1 VSAPKPKAWENYE
14 QVVNYL
20 LERFS
25 ETFGLGLERVEGK
38 QKLVGDSEMEWTID
52 GKGVKT
58 DDGGII
64 VIESRRYTT
73 SKVKPGAMGELAYR
87 VRDLGAAG
95 GIIVTPIG
103 VQEGGVKIAKK
114 EGIEIFHLDK
124 DSTPTDFMLEGLKK
138 VVAGRSANFGGTG
151 TLTVEA
157 RAVVPNGSE
166 S

>member
-1 VSAPKPKAWENYE
+1 
-14 QVVNYL
+14 

-64 VIESRRYTT
+64 VIESRRLTT
-73 SKVKPGAMGELAYR
+73 SRVKPGAMGELAYR

-95 GIIVTPIG
+95 GIIVTVLG
-103 VQEGGVKIAKK
+103 VQDGGVKIARK
-114 EGIEIFHLDK
+114 
-124 DSTPTDFMLEGLKK
+124 
-138 VVAGRSANFGGTG
+138 
-151 TLTVEA
+151 
-157 RAVVPNGSE
+157 RASRFFT
-166 S
+166 SIRIRRRQTSSWKA